1 MFSKYV
7 ILSNKRLK
15 EVIVCTSYT
24 LHTSNQYLEKEVK
37 IFLDEM
43 LNNKEKEITMAE
55 NYVGK
60 TEWI

>member
-43 LNNKEKEITMAE
+43 LNNKEKEIR
-55 NYVGK
+55 
-60 TEWI
+60 